1 MEAQMGLLIGLLFSA
16 LAVSAVAA
24 YFSIVGLMAIFSGL
38 PQSIFAM
45 GIVLEIAKLV
55 TASWV
60 YQYWKKTSFLMK
72 SYMVSAVIILSVIT
86 SIGIFG
92 FLSKAHLDQSATT
105 GDAVAQ
111 VERIEDLIERETLR
125 ITTAEDQI
133 TRIESGGT
141 LDVSESIKQQ
151 EEIRDTAW
159 NRIQDDVQYAENQIE
174 KIREGLESDLLKKQ
188 SELDALD
195 AIVKSY
201 TDQGTTTQDAGAF
214 QRDIVVDNVAKGR
227 EVREEQK
234 PERDRIALEMGE
246 LRGYAETQI
255 AGYRNQI
262 KDYRSSVQDTI
273 DGANREINKL
283 REQGADDQASRDE
296 QIDTIQG
303 RIDSAYEKIDDYN
316 VELFDKQ
323 SIVRDI
329 EKEVGPIK
337 YVAQLLYGN
346 SGAGAVDNAVTL
358 LILLL
363 VFVFDP
369 LAIVLVL
376 AANLSWKERQGELI
390 TPMSVD
396 ETVVEEQIIPEE
408 EPSPMPTDDLP
419 EMEDW
424 VKDKYGTSSGMENL
438 SDTDKKKLEWL
449 IDKKKSQE

>member
-1 MEAQMGLLIGLLFSA
+1 MGHLIGLLFSA

-38 PQSIFAM
+38 PQSILAM
-45 GIVLEIAKLV
+45 GVVLEIAKLV

-60 YQYWKKTSFLMK
+60 YQYWKKTSLLMR

-92 FLSKAHLDQSATT
+92 FLSKAHLDQSAST

-111 VERIEDLIERETLR
+111 VERIQDLIQRENLR
-125 ITTAEDQI
+125 ITTAEEQI
-133 TRIESGGT
+133 TRIESGGS

-159 NRIQDDVQYAENQIE
+159 DRIQDDVEYAENQIE
-174 KIREGLESDLLKKQ
+174 KIREGLESDLSKKQ

-195 AIVKSY
+195 DIVKSY
-201 TDQGTTTQDAGAF
+201 TDQGTTGGVF
-214 QRDIVVDNVAKGR
+214 SREDNVAKGIEIR
-227 EVREEQK
+227 ESQK
-234 PERDRIALEMGE
+234 TERDRISLEMGE

-262 KDYRSSVQDTI
+262 GEYRASVQDTI
-273 DGANREINKL
+273 DGANREINRL

-296 QIDTIQG
+296 QIDTIQE

-376 AANLSWKERQGELI
+376 AANLSWKEKQGELI
-390 TPMSVD
+390 TPMTVD

-408 EPSPMPTDDLP
+408 EPSGMPTDELP

-424 VKDKYGTSSGMENL
+424 VKDKYGTSSGMANL
-438 SDTDKKKLEWL
+438 SKTDKRKLEWL
-449 IDKKKSQE
+449 IDKQKNTE

>member
-1 MEAQMGLLIGLLFSA
+1 MGLLIGLLFSA

-316 VELFDKQ
+316 VELLQ
-323 SIVRDI
+323 
-329 EKEVGPIK
+329 
-337 YVAQLLYGN
+337 LYG
-346 SGAGAVDNAVTL
+346 V
-358 LILLL
+358 
-363 VFVFDP
+363 VF
-369 LAIVLVL
+369 
-376 AANLSWKERQGELI
+376 
-390 TPMSVD
+390 
-396 ETVVEEQIIPEE
+396 
-408 EPSPMPTDDLP
+408 
-419 EMEDW
+419 
-424 VKDKYGTSSGMENL
+424 SS
-438 SDTDKKKLEWL
+438 
-449 IDKKKSQE
+449 

>member
-1 MEAQMGLLIGLLFSA
+1 MEAHMGHLIGLLFSA

-38 PQSIFAM
+38 PQSILAM
-45 GIVLEIAKLV
+45 GVVLEIAKLV

-60 YQYWKKTSFLMK
+60 YQYWKKTSLLMR

-92 FLSKAHLDQSATT
+92 FLSKAHLDQSAST

-111 VERIEDLIERETLR
+111 VERIEDLIQRENLR
-125 ITTAEDQI
+125 ITTAEEQI
-133 TRIESGGT
+133 TRVESGGS

-159 NRIQDDVQYAENQIE
+159 DRIQDDVEYAENQIE
-174 KIREGLESDLLKKQ
+174 KIREGLESDLSKKQ

-195 AIVKSY
+195 DIVKSY
-201 TDQGTTTQDAGAF
+201 TDQGTTGGVF
-214 QRDIVVDNVAKGR
+214 SREDNVAKGIEIR
-227 EVREEQK
+227 ESQK
-234 PERDRIALEMGE
+234 TERDRISLEMGE

-262 KDYRSSVQDTI
+262 GEYRASVQDTI
-273 DGANREINKL
+273 DGANREINRL

-296 QIDTIQG
+296 QIDTIQE
-303 RIDSAYEKIDDYN
+303 RIDSAYAKIDEYN

-390 TPMSVD
+390 TPMTVD

-408 EPSPMPTDDLP
+408 EPAGMPTDELP
-419 EMEDW
+419 EMDDW
-424 VKDKYGTSSGMENL
+424 VKDKYGTSSGMANL
-438 SDTDKKKLEWL
+438 SKTDKRKLEWL
-449 IDKKKSQE
+449 IDKQKNTE

>member
-1 MEAQMGLLIGLLFSA
+1 MGHLIGLLFSA

-38 PQSIFAM
+38 PQSILAM
-45 GIVLEIAKLV
+45 GVVLEIAKLV

-60 YQYWKKTSFLMK
+60 YQYWKKTSLLMR

-92 FLSKAHLDQSATT
+92 FLSKAHLDQSAST

-111 VERIEDLIERETLR
+111 VERIEDLIQRENLR
-125 ITTAEDQI
+125 ITTAEEQI
-133 TRIESGGT
+133 TRVESGGS

-159 NRIQDDVQYAENQIE
+159 DRIQDDVQYAENQIE
-174 KIREGLESDLLKKQ
+174 KIREGLESDLSKKQ

-195 AIVKSY
+195 DIVKSY
-201 TDQGTTTQDAGAF
+201 TDQGTTGGVF
-214 QRDIVVDNVAKGR
+214 SREDNVAKGIEIR
-227 EVREEQK
+227 ESQK
-234 PERDRIALEMGE
+234 TERDRIALEMGE

-262 KDYRSSVQDTI
+262 GEYRASVQDTI
-273 DGANREINKL
+273 DGANREINRL

-390 TPMSVD
+390 TPMTVD

-408 EPSPMPTDDLP
+408 EPAGMPTDELP
-419 EMEDW
+419 EMDDW
-424 VKDKYGTSSGMENL
+424 VKDKYGISSGMDNL
-438 SDTDKKKLEWL
+438 SDNDKKKLEWL
-449 IDKKKSQE
+449 IDKKRNNTE

>member
-1 MEAQMGLLIGLLFSA
+1 MGHLIGLLFSA

-38 PQSIFAM
+38 PQSILAM
-45 GIVLEIAKLV
+45 GVVLEIAKLV

-60 YQYWKKTSFLMK
+60 YQYWKKTSLLMR

-92 FLSKAHLDQSATT
+92 FLSKAHLDQSAST

-111 VERIEDLIERETLR
+111 VERIEDLIQRENLR
-125 ITTAEDQI
+125 ITTAEEQI
-133 TRIESGGT
+133 TRVESGGS

-159 NRIQDDVQYAENQIE
+159 DRIQDDVQYAENQIE
-174 KIREGLESDLLKKQ
+174 KIREGLESDLSKKQ

-195 AIVKSY
+195 DIVKSY
-201 TDQGTTTQDAGAF
+201 TDQGTTGGVF
-214 QRDIVVDNVAKGR
+214 SREDNVAKGIEIR
-227 EVREEQK
+227 ESQK
-234 PERDRIALEMGE
+234 TERDRIALEMGE

-262 KDYRSSVQDTI
+262 GEYRASVQDTI
-273 DGANREINKL
+273 DGANREINRL

-296 QIDTIQG
+296 QIDTIQE

-390 TPMSVD
+390 TPMTVD
-396 ETVVEEQIIPEE
+396 ETIVEEQIIPEE
-408 EPSPMPTDDLP
+408 EPAGMPTDELP
-419 EMEDW
+419 EMDDW
-424 VKDKYGTSSGMENL
+424 VKDKYGISSGMDNL
-438 SDTDKKKLEWL
+438 SDNDKKKLEWL
-449 IDKKKSQE
+449 IDKKRNNTE

>member
-1 MEAQMGLLIGLLFSA
+1 MEARMGHLIGLLFSA

-38 PQSIFAM
+38 PQSILAM

-60 YQYWKKTSFLMK
+60 YQYWKKTSFLMR

-92 FLSKAHLDQSATT
+92 FLSKAHLDQSAST

-111 VERIEDLIERETLR
+111 VERIEDLIQRENLR
-125 ITTAEDQI
+125 ITTAEEQV

-159 NRIQDDVQYAENQIE
+159 NRIQDDVQYAENQIA
-174 KIREGLESDLLKKQ
+174 KIREGLESDLSKKQ
-188 SELDALD
+188 TELDALD

-296 QIDTIQG
+296 QIDTIQE

-390 TPMSVD
+390 TPMTVD

-408 EPSPMPTDDLP
+408 EPSPMPTDVLP

>member
-1 MEAQMGLLIGLLFSA
+1 MEAHMGHLIGLLFSA

-38 PQSIFAM
+38 PQSILAM
-45 GIVLEIAKLV
+45 GVVLEIAKLV

-60 YQYWKKTSFLMK
+60 YQYWKKTSLLMR

-92 FLSKAHLDQSATT
+92 FLSKAHLDQSAST

-111 VERIEDLIERETLR
+111 VERIQDLIQRENLR

-133 TRIESGGT
+133 TRIESGGS

-159 NRIQDDVQYAENQIE
+159 DRIQDDVQYAENQIE
-174 KIREGLESDLLKKQ
+174 KIREGLESDLSKKQ

-195 AIVKSY
+195 DIVKSY
-201 TDQGTTTQDAGAF
+201 TDQGTTGGVF
-214 QRDIVVDNVAKGR
+214 SREDNVAKGIEIR
-227 EVREEQK
+227 ESQK
-234 PERDRIALEMGE
+234 TERDRIALEMGE

-262 KDYRSSVQDTI
+262 GEYRASVQDTI
-273 DGANREINKL
+273 DGANREINRL

-296 QIDTIQG
+296 QIDTIQE
-303 RIDSAYEKIDDYN
+303 RIDSAYAKIDEYN

-390 TPMSVD
+390 TPMTVD

-408 EPSPMPTDDLP
+408 EPAGMPTDELP
-419 EMEDW
+419 EMDDW
-424 VKDKYGTSSGMENL
+424 VKDKYGTSSGMANL
-438 SDTDKKKLEWL
+438 SKTDKRKLEWL
-449 IDKKKSQE
+449 IDKQKNTE

>member
-1 MEAQMGLLIGLLFSA
+1 MGHLIGLLFSA

-38 PQSIFAM
+38 PQSILAM
-45 GIVLEIAKLV
+45 GVVLEIAKLV

-60 YQYWKKTSFLMK
+60 YQYWKKTSLLMR

-92 FLSKAHLDQSATT
+92 FLSKAHLDQSAST

-111 VERIEDLIERETLR
+111 VERIEDLIQRENLR
-125 ITTAEDQI
+125 ITTAEEQI
-133 TRIESGGT
+133 TRIESGGS

-159 NRIQDDVQYAENQIE
+159 DRIQDDVEYAENQIE
-174 KIREGLESDLLKKQ
+174 KIREGLESDLSKKQ

-195 AIVKSY
+195 DIVKSY
-201 TDQGTTTQDAGAF
+201 TDQGTTGGVF
-214 QRDIVVDNVAKGR
+214 SREDNVAKGIEIR
-227 EVREEQK
+227 ESQK
-234 PERDRIALEMGE
+234 TERDRIALEMGE

-262 KDYRSSVQDTI
+262 GEYRASVQDTI

-296 QIDTIQG
+296 QIDTIQE

-390 TPMSVD
+390 TPMTVD
-396 ETVVEEQIIPEE
+396 ETIVEEQIIPEE
-408 EPSPMPTDDLP
+408 EPAGMPTDELP
-419 EMEDW
+419 EMDDW
-424 VKDKYGTSSGMENL
+424 VRDKYGTSSGMDNL
-438 SDTDKKKLEWL
+438 SDTDKRKLEWL
-449 IDKKKSQE
+449 IDKQQKSQE

>member
-1 MEAQMGLLIGLLFSA
+1 MGLLIGLLFSA
-16 LAVSAVAA
+16 LAVSVVAA

-45 GIVLEIAKLV
+45 GAVLEIAKLV

-60 YQYWKKTSFLMK
+60 YQYWNKTQFLMK
-72 SYMVSAVIILSVIT
+72 TYMVAAVVILSVIT
-86 SIGIFG
+86 SVGIFG
-92 FLSKAHLDQSATT
+92 FLSKAHLDQSAST

-111 VERIEDLIERETLR
+111 VERIQDLVQREQVR
-125 ITTAEDQI
+125 ITTSEEQI
-133 TRIESGGT
+133 GRIQKGGV

-151 EEIRDTAW
+151 EEIRNTAW
-159 NRIQDDVQYAENQIE
+159 DRIQDDVQYAENQIA
-174 KIREGLESDLLKKQ
+174 KIRESLESDLSKKQ

-195 AIVKSY
+195 DIVKSY
-201 TDQGTTTQDAGAF
+201 TDQGTTGGVF
-214 QRDIVVDNVAKGR
+214 SREDNVAKGIEIR
-227 EVREEQK
+227 ETQK
-234 PERDRIALEMGE
+234 PERDRIALEIGE

-255 AGYRNQI
+255 AGYRNNI
-262 KDYRSSVQDTI
+262 KGYRDSVQNTI
-273 DGANREINKL
+273 DGADREINRL

-303 RIDSAYEKIDDYN
+303 RINSAYEKIDDYN

-346 SGAGAVDNAVTL
+346 SGAGAVDNAVTI

-369 LAIVLVL
+369 LAIMLVL
-376 AANLSWKERQGELI
+376 AANLSFKERQGELI

-408 EPSPMPTDDLP
+408 EPAGMPSDDLP
-419 EMEDW
+419 EMGDW
-424 VKDKYGTSSGMENL
+424 VKNKYGTSSGMDNL
-438 SDTDKKKLEWL
+438 PEHDKKKLEWL
-449 IDKKKSQE
+449 IDKRKNME

>member
-1 MEAQMGLLIGLLFSA
+1 MGHLIGLLFSA

-38 PQSIFAM
+38 PQSILAM
-45 GIVLEIAKLV
+45 GVVLEIAKLV

-60 YQYWKKTSFLMK
+60 YQYWKKTSLLMR

-92 FLSKAHLDQSATT
+92 FLSKAHLDQSAST

-111 VERIEDLIERETLR
+111 VERIQDLIQRENLR
-125 ITTAEDQI
+125 ITTAEEQI
-133 TRIESGGT
+133 TRVESGGS

-159 NRIQDDVQYAENQIE
+159 DRIQDDVQYAENQIE
-174 KIREGLESDLLKKQ
+174 KIREGLESDLNKKQ

-195 AIVKSY
+195 DIVKSY
-201 TDQGTTTQDAGAF
+201 TDQGTTGGVF
-214 QRDIVVDNVAKGR
+214 SREDNVAKGIEIR
-227 EVREEQK
+227 ESQK
-234 PERDRIALEMGE
+234 TERDRIALEMGE

-262 KDYRSSVQDTI
+262 GEYRASVQDTI
-273 DGANREINKL
+273 DGANREINRL

-296 QIDTIQG
+296 QIDTIQE
-303 RIDSAYEKIDDYN
+303 RIDSAYAKIDEYN

-376 AANLSWKERQGELI
+376 AANLSFKERQGELI

-408 EPSPMPTDDLP
+408 EPSGMPTDDLP
-419 EMEDW
+419 EMDDW
-424 VKDKYGTSSGMENL
+424 VKDKYGTSSGMANL
-438 SDTDKKKLEWL
+438 SKTDKKKLEWL
-449 IDKKKSQE
+449 IDKQKNTE

>member
-1 MEAQMGLLIGLLFSA
+1 MGHLIGLLFSA

-38 PQSIFAM
+38 PQSILAM
-45 GIVLEIAKLV
+45 GVVLEIAKLV

-60 YQYWKKTSFLMK
+60 YQYWKKTSLLMR

-92 FLSKAHLDQSATT
+92 FLSKAHLDQSAST

-111 VERIEDLIERETLR
+111 VERIQDLIQRENLR
-125 ITTAEDQI
+125 ITTAEEQI
-133 TRIESGGT
+133 TRVESGGS

-159 NRIQDDVQYAENQIE
+159 DRIQDDVEYAENQIE
-174 KIREGLESDLLKKQ
+174 KIREGLESDLSKKQ

-195 AIVKSY
+195 DIVKSY
-201 TDQGTTTQDAGAF
+201 TDQGTTGGVF
-214 QRDIVVDNVAKGR
+214 SREDNVAKGIEIR
-227 EVREEQK
+227 ESQK
-234 PERDRIALEMGE
+234 TERDRIALEMGE

-262 KDYRSSVQDTI
+262 GEYRASVQDTI
-273 DGANREINKL
+273 DGANREINRL

-390 TPMSVD
+390 TPMTVD

-408 EPSPMPTDDLP
+408 EPAGMPTDELP
-419 EMEDW
+419 EMDDW
-424 VKDKYGTSSGMENL
+424 VKDKYGISSGMDNL
-438 SDTDKKKLEWL
+438 SDNDKKKLEWL
-449 IDKKKSQE
+449 IDKKRNNTE

>member
-1 MEAQMGLLIGLLFSA
+1 MGHLIGLLFSA

-38 PQSIFAM
+38 PQSILAM
-45 GIVLEIAKLV
+45 GVVLEIAKLV

-60 YQYWKKTSFLMK
+60 YQYWKKTSLLMR

-92 FLSKAHLDQSATT
+92 FLSKAHLDQSAST

-111 VERIEDLIERETLR
+111 VERIQDLIQRENLR
-125 ITTAEDQI
+125 ITTAEEQI
-133 TRIESGGT
+133 TRIESGGS

-159 NRIQDDVQYAENQIE
+159 DRIQDDVEYAENQIE
-174 KIREGLESDLLKKQ
+174 KIREGLESDLSKKQ

-195 AIVKSY
+195 DIVKSY
-201 TDQGTTTQDAGAF
+201 TDQGTTGGVF
-214 QRDIVVDNVAKGR
+214 SREDNVAKGIEIR
-227 EVREEQK
+227 ESQK
-234 PERDRIALEMGE
+234 TERDRISLEMGE

-262 KDYRSSVQDTI
+262 GEYRASVQDTI
-273 DGANREINKL
+273 DGANREINRL

-296 QIDTIQG
+296 QIDTIQE
-303 RIDSAYEKIDDYN
+303 RIDSAYAKIDEYN

-376 AANLSWKERQGELI
+376 AANLSWKEKQGELI
-390 TPMSVD
+390 TPMTVD

-408 EPSPMPTDDLP
+408 EPSGMPTDELP

-424 VKDKYGTSSGMENL
+424 VKEKYGTSSGMANL
-438 SDTDKKKLEWL
+438 SKTDKRKLEWL
-449 IDKKKSQE
+449 IDKQKNTE

>member
-1 MEAQMGLLIGLLFSA
+1 MGHLIGLLFSA

-38 PQSIFAM
+38 PQSILAM
-45 GIVLEIAKLV
+45 GVVLEIDKLV

-60 YQYWKKTSFLMK
+60 YQYWKKTSLLMR

-92 FLSKAHLDQSATT
+92 FLSKAHLDQSAST

-111 VERIEDLIERETLR
+111 VERIEDLIQRENLR
-125 ITTAEDQI
+125 ITTAEEQI
-133 TRIESGGT
+133 TRVESGGS

-159 NRIQDDVQYAENQIE
+159 DRIQDDVQYAENQIE
-174 KIREGLESDLLKKQ
+174 KIREGLESDLSKKQ

-195 AIVKSY
+195 DIVKSY
-201 TDQGTTTQDAGAF
+201 TDQGTTGGVF
-214 QRDIVVDNVAKGR
+214 SREDNVAKGIEIR
-227 EVREEQK
+227 ESQK
-234 PERDRIALEMGE
+234 TERDRIALEMGE

-262 KDYRSSVQDTI
+262 GEYRASVQDTI
-273 DGANREINKL
+273 DGANREINRL

-296 QIDTIQG
+296 QIDTIQE
-303 RIDSAYEKIDDYN
+303 RIDSAYAKIDEYN

-390 TPMSVD
+390 TPMTVD

-408 EPSPMPTDDLP
+408 EPAGMPTDELP
-419 EMEDW
+419 EMDDW
-424 VKDKYGTSSGMENL
+424 VKDKYGISSGMDNL
-438 SDTDKKKLEWL
+438 SDNDKKKLEWL
-449 IDKKKSQE
+449 IDKKRNNTE

>member
-1 MEAQMGLLIGLLFSA
+1 
-16 LAVSAVAA
+16 
-24 YFSIVGLMAIFSGL
+24 
-38 PQSIFAM
+38 M

-60 YQYWKKTSFLMK
+60 YQYWKKTSFLMR

-92 FLSKAHLDQSATT
+92 FLSKAHLDQSAST

-111 VERIEDLIERETLR
+111 VERIEDLIQRENLR
-125 ITTAEDQI
+125 ITTAEEQI
-133 TRIESGGT
+133 TRIESGGS

-159 NRIQDDVQYAENQIE
+159 DRIQDDVEYAENQIE
-174 KIREGLESDLLKKQ
+174 KIREGLESDLSKKQ

-195 AIVKSY
+195 DIVKSY
-201 TDQGTTTQDAGAF
+201 TDQGTTGGVF
-214 QRDIVVDNVAKGR
+214 SREDNVAKGIEIR
-227 EVREEQK
+227 ESQK
-234 PERDRIALEMGE
+234 TERDRIALEMGE

-262 KDYRSSVQDTI
+262 GEYRASVQDTI
-273 DGANREINKL
+273 DGANREINRL

-296 QIDTIQG
+296 QIDTIQE

-390 TPMSVD
+390 TPMTVD
-396 ETVVEEQIIPEE
+396 ETIVEEQIIPEE
-408 EPSPMPTDDLP
+408 EPAGMPTDELP
-419 EMEDW
+419 EMDDW
-424 VKDKYGTSSGMENL
+424 VRDKYGTSSGMDNL
-438 SDTDKKKLEWL
+438 SDTDKRKLEWL
-449 IDKKKSQE
+449 IDKQQKSQE

>member
-1 MEAQMGLLIGLLFSA
+1 MGLLIGLLFSA
-16 LAVSAVAA
+16 LAVSVVAA

-45 GIVLEIAKLV
+45 GAVLEIAKLV

-60 YQYWKKTSFLMK
+60 YQYWNKTQFLMK
-72 SYMVSAVIILSVIT
+72 TYMVAAVVILSIIT
-86 SIGIFG
+86 SVGIFG
-92 FLSKAHLDQSATT
+92 FLSKAHLDQSAST

-111 VERIEDLIERETLR
+111 VERIQDLVQREQVR
-125 ITTAEDQI
+125 ITTAEEQI
-133 TRIESGGT
+133 DRIQKGGV

-151 EEIRDTAW
+151 EEIRNTAW
-159 NRIQDDVQYAENQIE
+159 DRIQDDVQYAENQIA
-174 KIREGLESDLLKKQ
+174 KIRESLESDLSKKQ

-195 AIVKSY
+195 DIVKSY
-201 TDQGTTTQDAGAF
+201 TEQGTTGGVFT
-214 QRDIVVDNVAKGR
+214 REDNVAKGIEIR
-227 EVREEQK
+227 ETQK

-255 AGYRNQI
+255 AGYRNNI
-262 KDYRSSVQDTI
+262 KGYRDSVQSTI
-273 DGANREINKL
+273 DGADREINRL

-376 AANLSWKERQGELI
+376 AANLSFKERQGELI

-408 EPSPMPTDDLP
+408 EPSGMPSDDLP
-419 EMEDW
+419 EMADW
-424 VKDKYGTSSGMENL
+424 VKDKYGTSSGVDNL
-438 SDTDKKKLEWL
+438 PEHDKRKLEWL
-449 IDKKKSQE
+449 IDKRKNME

>member
-1 MEAQMGLLIGLLFSA
+1 MGHLIGLLFSA

-38 PQSIFAM
+38 PQSILAM

-60 YQYWKKTSFLMK
+60 YQYWKKTSFLMR

-92 FLSKAHLDQSATT
+92 FLSKAHLDQSAST

-111 VERIEDLIERETLR
+111 VERIEDLIQRENLR
-125 ITTAEDQI
+125 ITTAEEQI
-133 TRIESGGT
+133 TRIESGGS

-159 NRIQDDVQYAENQIE
+159 DRIQDDVEYAENQIE
-174 KIREGLESDLLKKQ
+174 KIREGLESDLSKKQ

-195 AIVKSY
+195 DIVKSY
-201 TDQGTTTQDAGAF
+201 TDQGTTGGVF
-214 QRDIVVDNVAKGR
+214 SREDNVAKGIEIR
-227 EVREEQK
+227 ESQK
-234 PERDRIALEMGE
+234 TERDRIALEMGE

-262 KDYRSSVQDTI
+262 GEYRASVQDTI
-273 DGANREINKL
+273 DGANREINRL

-296 QIDTIQG
+296 QIDTIQE

-390 TPMSVD
+390 TPMTVD

-408 EPSPMPTDDLP
+408 EPKGMPTDDLP

-424 VKDKYGTSSGMENL
+424 VRDKYGTSSGMENL

>member
-1 MEAQMGLLIGLLFSA
+1 MGHLIGLLFSA

-38 PQSIFAM
+38 PQSILAM

-60 YQYWKKTSFLMK
+60 YQYWKKTSFLMR

-92 FLSKAHLDQSATT
+92 FLSKAHLDQSAST

-111 VERIEDLIERETLR
+111 VERIEDLIQRENLR
-125 ITTAEDQI
+125 ITTAEEQI
-133 TRIESGGT
+133 TRIESGGS

-159 NRIQDDVQYAENQIE
+159 DRIQDDVEYAENQIE
-174 KIREGLESDLLKKQ
+174 KIREGLESDLSKKQ

-195 AIVKSY
+195 DIVKSY
-201 TDQGTTTQDAGAF
+201 TDQGTTGGVF
-214 QRDIVVDNVAKGR
+214 SREDNVAKGIEIR
-227 EVREEQK
+227 ESQK
-234 PERDRIALEMGE
+234 TERDRIALEMGE

-262 KDYRSSVQDTI
+262 GEYRASVQDTI
-273 DGANREINKL
+273 DGANREINRL

-296 QIDTIQG
+296 QIDTIQE

-390 TPMSVD
+390 TQMTVD

-408 EPSPMPTDDLP
+408 EPKGMPTDDLP

-424 VKDKYGTSSGMENL
+424 VRDKYGTSSGMENL

>member
-1 MEAQMGLLIGLLFSA
+1 MEAHMGHLIGLLFSA

-38 PQSIFAM
+38 PQSILAM
-45 GIVLEIAKLV
+45 GVVLEIAKLV

-60 YQYWKKTSFLMK
+60 YQYWKKTSLLMR

-86 SIGIFG
+86 SIVIFG
-92 FLSKAHLDQSATT
+92 FLSKAHLDQSAST

-111 VERIEDLIERETLR
+111 VERIEDLIQRENLR
-125 ITTAEDQI
+125 ITTAEEQI
-133 TRIESGGT
+133 TRVESGGS

-159 NRIQDDVQYAENQIE
+159 DRIQDDVQYAENQIE
-174 KIREGLESDLLKKQ
+174 KIREGLESDLSKKQ

-195 AIVKSY
+195 DIVKSY
-201 TDQGTTTQDAGAF
+201 TDQGTTGGVF
-214 QRDIVVDNVAKGR
+214 SREDNVAKGIEIR
-227 EVREEQK
+227 ESQK
-234 PERDRIALEMGE
+234 TERDRIALEMGE

-262 KDYRSSVQDTI
+262 GEYRASVQDTI
-273 DGANREINKL
+273 DGANREINRL

-296 QIDTIQG
+296 QIDTIQE
-303 RIDSAYEKIDDYN
+303 RIDSAYAKIDEYN

-390 TPMSVD
+390 TPMTVD

-408 EPSPMPTDDLP
+408 EPAGMPTDELP
-419 EMEDW
+419 EMDDW
-424 VKDKYGTSSGMENL
+424 VKDKYGISSGMDNL
-438 SDTDKKKLEWL
+438 SDNDKKKLEWL
-449 IDKKKSQE
+449 IDKKRNNTE

>member
-1 MEAQMGLLIGLLFSA
+1 MGLLIGLLFSA

-45 GIVLEIAKLV
+45 GAVLEIAKLV

-60 YQYWKKTSFLMK
+60 YQYWSKTQFLMK
-72 SYMVSAVIILSVIT
+72 TYMVSAVIILSVIT

-92 FLSKAHLDQSATT
+92 FLSKAHLDQSAST

-111 VERIEDLIERETLR
+111 VERIEDLIQREQVR
-125 ITTAEDQI
+125 ITTAEEQI
-133 TRIESGGT
+133 ERVESGGS

-151 EEIRDTAW
+151 EEIRNTAW
-159 NRIQDDVQYAENQIE
+159 DRIQDDVEYAENQIA
-174 KIREGLESDLLKKQ
+174 KIREGLESDLSKKQ
-188 SELDALD
+188 TELDALD
-195 AIVKSY
+195 DIVKSY
-201 TDQGTTTQDAGAF
+201 TEQGTTGGVF
-214 QRDIVVDNVAKGR
+214 SREDNVAKGIEIR
-227 EVREEQK
+227 ESQK
-234 PERDRIALEMGE
+234 TERDRIALEMGE

-262 KDYRSSVQDTI
+262 GEYRDSVQTTI
-273 DGANREINKL
+273 DGADREINRL

-303 RIDSAYEKIDDYN
+303 RVDSAYEKIDDYN

-390 TPMSVD
+390 TPMTVD

-408 EPSPMPTDDLP
+408 EPSPMPTDVLP

>member
-1 MEAQMGLLIGLLFSA
+1 MGHLIGLLFSA

-38 PQSIFAM
+38 PQSILAM
-45 GIVLEIAKLV
+45 GVVLEIAKLV

-60 YQYWKKTSFLMK
+60 YQYWKKTSLLMR

-92 FLSKAHLDQSATT
+92 FLSKAHLDQSAST

-111 VERIEDLIERETLR
+111 VERIQDLIQRENLR
-125 ITTAEDQI
+125 ITTAEEQI
-133 TRIESGGT
+133 TRVESGGS

-159 NRIQDDVQYAENQIE
+159 DRIQDDVEYAENQIE
-174 KIREGLESDLLKKQ
+174 KIREGLESDLSKKQ

-195 AIVKSY
+195 DIVKSY
-201 TDQGTTTQDAGAF
+201 TDQGTTGGVF
-214 QRDIVVDNVAKGR
+214 SREDNVAKGIEIR
-227 EVREEQK
+227 ESQK
-234 PERDRIALEMGE
+234 TERDRIALEMGE

-262 KDYRSSVQDTI
+262 GEYRASVQDTI
-273 DGANREINKL
+273 DGANREINRL

-296 QIDTIQG
+296 QIDTIQE
-303 RIDSAYEKIDDYN
+303 RIDSAYAKIDEYN

-376 AANLSWKERQGELI
+376 AANLSWKEKQGELI
-390 TPMSVD
+390 TPMTVD

-408 EPSPMPTDDLP
+408 EPSGMPTDELP

-424 VKDKYGTSSGMENL
+424 VKDKYGTSSGMANL
-438 SDTDKKKLEWL
+438 SKTDKKKLEWL
-449 IDKKKSQE
+449 IDKQKNTE

>member
-1 MEAQMGLLIGLLFSA
+1 MGHLIGLLFSA

-38 PQSIFAM
+38 PQSILAM
-45 GIVLEIAKLV
+45 GVVLEIAKLV

-60 YQYWKKTSFLMK
+60 YQYWKKTSLLMR

-92 FLSKAHLDQSATT
+92 FLSKAHLDQSAST

-111 VERIEDLIERETLR
+111 VERIEDLIQRENLR
-125 ITTAEDQI
+125 ITTAEEQI
-133 TRIESGGT
+133 TRIESGGS

-159 NRIQDDVQYAENQIE
+159 DRIQDDVQYAENQIE
-174 KIREGLESDLLKKQ
+174 KIREGLESDLSKKQ

-195 AIVKSY
+195 DIVKSY
-201 TDQGTTTQDAGAF
+201 TDQGTTGGVF
-214 QRDIVVDNVAKGR
+214 SREDNVAKGIEIR
-227 EVREEQK
+227 ESQK
-234 PERDRIALEMGE
+234 TERDRIALEMGE

-262 KDYRSSVQDTI
+262 GEYRASVQDTI
-273 DGANREINKL
+273 DGANREINRL

-296 QIDTIQG
+296 QIDTIQE
-303 RIDSAYEKIDDYN
+303 RIDSAYAKIDEYN

-390 TPMSVD
+390 TPMTVD

-408 EPSPMPTDDLP
+408 EPAGMPTDELP
-419 EMEDW
+419 EMDDW
-424 VKDKYGTSSGMENL
+424 VKDKYGISSGMDNL
-438 SDTDKKKLEWL
+438 SDNDKKKLEWL
-449 IDKKKSQE
+449 IDKKRNNTE

>member
-1 MEAQMGLLIGLLFSA
+1 MGLLIGLLFSA

-408 EPSPMPTDDLP
+408 EPSPMPTDVLP

>member
-1 MEAQMGLLIGLLFSA
+1 MGLLIGLLFSA

-125 ITTAEDQI
+125 ITTAEEQI
-133 TRIESGGT
+133 TRVESGGS
-141 LDVSESIKQQ
+141 LDVTESIKQQ

-159 NRIQDDVQYAENQIE
+159 DRIQDDVQYAESQIG
-174 KIREGLESDLLKKQ
+174 KIREGLESDLSKKQ

-195 AIVKSY
+195 DIVKSY
-201 TDQGTTTQDAGAF
+201 TDQGTTGGVF
-214 QRDIVVDNVAKGR
+214 SREDNVAKGIEIR
-227 EVREEQK
+227 ESQK
-234 PERDRIALEMGE
+234 TERDRIALEMGE

-376 AANLSWKERQGELI
+376 AANLSFKERQGELI

-396 ETVVEEQIIPEE
+396 ETVVEEQIIPEV
-408 EPSPMPTDDLP
+408 EPAGMPTDELP
-419 EMEDW
+419 EMDDW
-424 VKDKYGTSSGMENL
+424 VKDKYGSSSGVENL

>member
-1 MEAQMGLLIGLLFSA
+1 MGLLIGLLFSA

-125 ITTAEDQI
+125 ITTAEEQI
-133 TRIESGGT
+133 TRVESGGS
-141 LDVSESIKQQ
+141 LDVTESIKQQ

-159 NRIQDDVQYAENQIE
+159 DRIQDDVQYAESQIG
-174 KIREGLESDLLKKQ
+174 KIREGLESDLSKKQ

-195 AIVKSY
+195 DIVKSY
-201 TDQGTTTQDAGAF
+201 TDQGTTGGVF
-214 QRDIVVDNVAKGR
+214 SREDNVAKGIEIR
-227 EVREEQK
+227 ESQK
-234 PERDRIALEMGE
+234 TERDRIALEMGE

-376 AANLSWKERQGELI
+376 AANLSFKERQGELI

-396 ETVVEEQIIPEE
+396 ETVVEEQIIPEV
-408 EPSPMPTDDLP
+408 EPTGMPTDDIP
-419 EMEDW
+419 EMDDW
-424 VKDKYGTSSGMENL
+424 VKAKYGTSSGMENL

>member
-1 MEAQMGLLIGLLFSA
+1 MGHLIGLLFSA

-38 PQSIFAM
+38 PQSILAM

-60 YQYWKKTSFLMK
+60 YQYWKKTSLLMR

-92 FLSKAHLDQSATT
+92 FLSKAHLDQSAST

-111 VERIEDLIERETLR
+111 VERIQDLIQRENLR
-125 ITTAEDQI
+125 ITTAEEQI
-133 TRIESGGT
+133 TRVESGGS

-159 NRIQDDVQYAENQIE
+159 DRIQDDVEYAENQIE
-174 KIREGLESDLLKKQ
+174 KIREGLESDLSKKQ

-195 AIVKSY
+195 DIVKSY
-201 TDQGTTTQDAGAF
+201 TDQGTTGGVF
-214 QRDIVVDNVAKGR
+214 SREDNVAKGIEIR
-227 EVREEQK
+227 ESQK
-234 PERDRIALEMGE
+234 TERDRISLEMGE

-262 KDYRSSVQDTI
+262 GEYRASVQDTI
-273 DGANREINKL
+273 DGANREINRL

-296 QIDTIQG
+296 QIDTIQE
-303 RIDSAYEKIDDYN
+303 RIDSAYAKIDEYN

-390 TPMSVD
+390 TPMTVD

-408 EPSPMPTDDLP
+408 EPAGMPTDELP
-419 EMEDW
+419 EMDDW
-424 VKDKYGTSSGMENL
+424 VKDKYGTSSGMANL
-438 SDTDKKKLEWL
+438 SKTDKKKLEWL
-449 IDKKKSQE
+449 IDKQKNTE

>member
-1 MEAQMGLLIGLLFSA
+1 MGHLIGLLFSA

-38 PQSIFAM
+38 PQSILAM
-45 GIVLEIAKLV
+45 GVVLEIAKLV

-60 YQYWKKTSFLMK
+60 YQYWKKTSLLMR

-92 FLSKAHLDQSATT
+92 FLSKAHLDQSAST

-111 VERIEDLIERETLR
+111 VERIQDLIQRENLR
-125 ITTAEDQI
+125 ITTAEEQI
-133 TRIESGGT
+133 TRIESGGS

-159 NRIQDDVQYAENQIE
+159 DRIQDDVEYAENQIE
-174 KIREGLESDLLKKQ
+174 KIREGLESDLSKKQ

-195 AIVKSY
+195 DIVKSY
-201 TDQGTTTQDAGAF
+201 TDQGTTGGVF
-214 QRDIVVDNVAKGR
+214 SREDNVAKGIEIR
-227 EVREEQK
+227 ESQK
-234 PERDRIALEMGE
+234 TERDRISLEMGE

-262 KDYRSSVQDTI
+262 GEYRASVQNTI
-273 DGANREINKL
+273 DGANREINRL

-296 QIDTIQG
+296 QIDTIQE
-303 RIDSAYEKIDDYN
+303 RIDSAYAKIDEYN

-376 AANLSWKERQGELI
+376 AANLSWKEKQGELI
-390 TPMSVD
+390 TPMTVD

-408 EPSPMPTDDLP
+408 EPSGMPTDELP

-424 VKDKYGTSSGMENL
+424 VKEKYGTSSGMANL
-438 SDTDKKKLEWL
+438 SKTDKRKLEWL
-449 IDKKKSQE
+449 IDKQKNTE

>member
-1 MEAQMGLLIGLLFSA
+1 MGHLIGLLFSA

-38 PQSIFAM
+38 PQSILAM
-45 GIVLEIAKLV
+45 GVVLEIAKLV

-60 YQYWKKTSFLMK
+60 YQYWKKTSLLMR

-92 FLSKAHLDQSATT
+92 FLSKAHLDQSAST

-111 VERIEDLIERETLR
+111 VERIEDLIQRENLR
-125 ITTAEDQI
+125 ITTAEEQI
-133 TRIESGGT
+133 TRVESGGS

-159 NRIQDDVQYAENQIE
+159 DRIQDDVQYAENQIE
-174 KIREGLESDLLKKQ
+174 KIREGLESDLSKKQ

-195 AIVKSY
+195 DIVKSY
-201 TDQGTTTQDAGAF
+201 TDQGTTGGVF
-214 QRDIVVDNVAKGR
+214 SREDNVAKGIEIR
-227 EVREEQK
+227 ESQK
-234 PERDRIALEMGE
+234 TERDRIALEMGE

-262 KDYRSSVQDTI
+262 GEYRASVQDTI
-273 DGANREINKL
+273 DGANREINRL

-296 QIDTIQG
+296 QIDTIQE
-303 RIDSAYEKIDDYN
+303 RIDSAYAKIDEYN

-376 AANLSWKERQGELI
+376 AANLSFKERQGELI

-396 ETVVEEQIIPEE
+396 ETIVEEQIIPDE
-408 EPSPMPTDDLP
+408 EPAGMTTDDIP
-419 EMEDW
+419 EMDDW

>member
-1 MEAQMGLLIGLLFSA
+1 MGLLIGLLFSA
-16 LAVSAVAA
+16 LAVSVVAA

-45 GIVLEIAKLV
+45 GAVLEIAKLV

-60 YQYWKKTSFLMK
+60 YQYWNKTQFLMK
-72 SYMVSAVIILSVIT
+72 TYMVAAVVILSVIT
-86 SIGIFG
+86 SVGIFG
-92 FLSKAHLDQSATT
+92 FLSKAHLDQSAST

-111 VERIEDLIERETLR
+111 VERIQDLVQREQVR
-125 ITTAEDQI
+125 ITTSEEQI
-133 TRIESGGT
+133 GRIQKGGV

-151 EEIRDTAW
+151 EEIRNTAW
-159 NRIQDDVQYAENQIE
+159 DRIQDDVQYAENQIA
-174 KIREGLESDLLKKQ
+174 KIRESLESDLSKKQ

-195 AIVKSY
+195 DIVKSY
-201 TDQGTTTQDAGAF
+201 TDQGTTGGVF
-214 QRDIVVDNVAKGR
+214 SREDNVAKGIEIR
-227 EVREEQK
+227 ETQK
-234 PERDRIALEMGE
+234 PERDRIALEIGE

-255 AGYRNQI
+255 AGYRNNI
-262 KDYRSSVQDTI
+262 KGYRDSVQNTI
-273 DGANREINKL
+273 DGADREINRL

-346 SGAGAVDNAVTL
+346 SGAGAVDNAVTI

-369 LAIVLVL
+369 LAIMLVL
-376 AANLSWKERQGELI
+376 AANLSFKERQGELI

-408 EPSPMPTDDLP
+408 EPAGMPSDDLP
-419 EMEDW
+419 EMGDW
-424 VKDKYGTSSGMENL
+424 VKNKYGTSSGMDNL
-438 SDTDKKKLEWL
+438 PEHDKKKLEWL
-449 IDKKKSQE
+449 IDKRKNME

>member
-1 MEAQMGLLIGLLFSA
+1 MEAQMGHLIGLLFSA

-38 PQSIFAM
+38 PQSILAM
-45 GIVLEIAKLV
+45 GVVLEIAKLV

-60 YQYWKKTSFLMK
+60 YQYWKKTSLLMR

-92 FLSKAHLDQSATT
+92 FLSKAHLDQSAST

-111 VERIEDLIERETLR
+111 VERIEDLIQRENLR
-125 ITTAEDQI
+125 ITTAEEQI
-133 TRIESGGT
+133 TRVESGGS

-159 NRIQDDVQYAENQIE
+159 DRIQDDVQYAENQIE
-174 KIREGLESDLLKKQ
+174 KIREGLESDLSKKQ

-195 AIVKSY
+195 DIVKSY
-201 TDQGTTTQDAGAF
+201 TDQGTTGGVF
-214 QRDIVVDNVAKGR
+214 SREDNVAKGIEIR
-227 EVREEQK
+227 ESQK
-234 PERDRIALEMGE
+234 TERDRIALEMGE

-262 KDYRSSVQDTI
+262 GEYRASVQDTI
-273 DGANREINKL
+273 DGANREINRL

-296 QIDTIQG
+296 QIDTIQE
-303 RIDSAYEKIDDYN
+303 RIDSAYAKIDEYN

-390 TPMSVD
+390 TPMTVD
-396 ETVVEEQIIPEE
+396 ETIVEEQIIPEE
-408 EPSPMPTDDLP
+408 EPAGMPTDELP
-419 EMEDW
+419 EMDDW
-424 VKDKYGTSSGMENL
+424 VKDKYGISSGMDNL
-438 SDTDKKKLEWL
+438 SDNDKKKLEWL
-449 IDKKKSQE
+449 IDKKRNNTE

>member
-1 MEAQMGLLIGLLFSA
+1 MGLLIGLLFSA

-376 AANLSWKERQGELI
+376 AANLSFKERQGELI

-396 ETVVEEQIIPEE
+396 ETIVEEQIIPDE
-408 EPSPMPTDDLP
+408 EPAGMPTDDIP
-419 EMEDW
+419 EMDDW

>member
-1 MEAQMGLLIGLLFSA
+1 MGHLIGLLFSA

-38 PQSIFAM
+38 PQSILAM

-60 YQYWKKTSFLMK
+60 YQYWKKTSLLMR

-92 FLSKAHLDQSATT
+92 FLSKAHLDQSAST

-111 VERIEDLIERETLR
+111 VERIEDLIQRENLR
-125 ITTAEDQI
+125 ITTAEEQI
-133 TRIESGGT
+133 TRVESGGS

-159 NRIQDDVQYAENQIE
+159 DRIQDDVEYAENQIE
-174 KIREGLESDLLKKQ
+174 KIREGLESDLSKKQ

-195 AIVKSY
+195 DIVKSY
-201 TDQGTTTQDAGAF
+201 TDQGTTGGVF
-214 QRDIVVDNVAKGR
+214 SREDNVAKGIEIR
-227 EVREEQK
+227 ESQK
-234 PERDRIALEMGE
+234 TERDRIALEMGE

-262 KDYRSSVQDTI
+262 GEYRASVQDTI
-273 DGANREINKL
+273 DGANREINRL

-296 QIDTIQG
+296 QIDTIQE
-303 RIDSAYEKIDDYN
+303 RIDSAYAKIDEYN

-390 TPMSVD
+390 TPMTVD

-408 EPSPMPTDDLP
+408 EPAGMPTDELP
-419 EMEDW
+419 EMDDW
-424 VKDKYGTSSGMENL
+424 VRDKYGTSSGMDNL
-438 SDTDKKKLEWL
+438 SDTDKRKLEWL
-449 IDKKKSQE
+449 IDKQQKSQE

>member
-1 MEAQMGLLIGLLFSA
+1 MGHLIGLLFSA

-38 PQSIFAM
+38 PQSILAM
-45 GIVLEIAKLV
+45 GVVLEIAKLV

-60 YQYWKKTSFLMK
+60 YQYWKKTSLLMR

-92 FLSKAHLDQSATT
+92 FLSKAHLDQSAST

-111 VERIEDLIERETLR
+111 VERIQDLIQRENLR
-125 ITTAEDQI
+125 ITTAEEQI
-133 TRIESGGT
+133 TRVESGGS

-159 NRIQDDVQYAENQIE
+159 DRIQDDVEYAENQIE
-174 KIREGLESDLLKKQ
+174 KIREGLESDLSKKQ

-195 AIVKSY
+195 DIVKSY
-201 TDQGTTTQDAGAF
+201 TDQGTTGGVF
-214 QRDIVVDNVAKGR
+214 SREDNVAKGIEIR
-227 EVREEQK
+227 ESQK
-234 PERDRIALEMGE
+234 TERDRISLEMGE

-262 KDYRSSVQDTI
+262 GEYRASVQNTI
-273 DGANREINKL
+273 DGANREINRL

-296 QIDTIQG
+296 QIDTIQE
-303 RIDSAYEKIDDYN
+303 RIDSAYAKIDEYN

-376 AANLSWKERQGELI
+376 AANLSWKEKQGELI
-390 TPMSVD
+390 TPMTVD

-408 EPSPMPTDDLP
+408 EPSGMPTDELP

-424 VKDKYGTSSGMENL
+424 VKDKYGTSSGMANL
-438 SDTDKKKLEWL
+438 SKTDKKKLEWL
-449 IDKKKSQE
+449 IDKQKNTE

>member
-1 MEAQMGLLIGLLFSA
+1 MGHLIGLLFSA

-38 PQSIFAM
+38 PQSILAM
-45 GIVLEIAKLV
+45 GVVLEIAKLV

-60 YQYWKKTSFLMK
+60 YQYWKKTSLLMR

-92 FLSKAHLDQSATT
+92 FLSKAHLDQSAST

-111 VERIEDLIERETLR
+111 VERIEDLIQRENLR
-125 ITTAEDQI
+125 ITTAEEQI
-133 TRIESGGT
+133 TRVESGGS

-159 NRIQDDVQYAENQIE
+159 DRIQDDVEYAENQIE
-174 KIREGLESDLLKKQ
+174 KIREGLESDLSKKQ

-195 AIVKSY
+195 DIVKSY
-201 TDQGTTTQDAGAF
+201 TDQGTTGGVF
-214 QRDIVVDNVAKGR
+214 SREDNVAKGIEIR
-227 EVREEQK
+227 ESQK
-234 PERDRIALEMGE
+234 TERDRISLEMGE

-262 KDYRSSVQDTI
+262 GEYRASVQDTI
-273 DGANREINKL
+273 DGANREINRL

-296 QIDTIQG
+296 QIDTIQE

-390 TPMSVD
+390 TPMTVD
-396 ETVVEEQIIPEE
+396 ETIVEEQIIPEE
-408 EPSPMPTDDLP
+408 EPAGMPTDELP
-419 EMEDW
+419 EMDDW
-424 VKDKYGTSSGMENL
+424 VKDKYGTSSGMANL
-438 SDTDKKKLEWL
+438 SKTDKKKLEWL
-449 IDKKKSQE
+449 IDKQKNTE

>member
-1 MEAQMGLLIGLLFSA
+1 MGLLIGLLFSA
-16 LAVSAVAA
+16 LAVSVVAA

-45 GIVLEIAKLV
+45 GAVLEIAKLV

-60 YQYWKKTSFLMK
+60 YQYWNKTQFLMK
-72 SYMVSAVIILSVIT
+72 TYMVAAVVILSIIT
-86 SIGIFG
+86 SVGIFG
-92 FLSKAHLDQSATT
+92 FLSKAHLDQSAST

-111 VERIEDLIERETLR
+111 VERIQDLVQREQVR
-125 ITTAEDQI
+125 ITTAEEQI
-133 TRIESGGT
+133 DRIQKGGV

-151 EEIRDTAW
+151 EEIRNTAW
-159 NRIQDDVQYAENQIE
+159 DRIQDDVQYAENQIA
-174 KIREGLESDLLKKQ
+174 KIRESLESDLSKKQ

-195 AIVKSY
+195 DIVKSY
-201 TDQGTTTQDAGAF
+201 TEQGTTGGVFT
-214 QRDIVVDNVAKGR
+214 REDNVAKGIEIR
-227 EVREEQK
+227 ETQK

-255 AGYRNQI
+255 AGYRNNI
-262 KDYRSSVQDTI
+262 KGYRDSVQSTI
-273 DGANREINKL
+273 DGADREINRL

-303 RIDSAYEKIDDYN
+303 RIDSAYIKIDDYN
-316 VELFDKQ
+316 IELFDKQ

-346 SGAGAVDNAVTL
+346 SGAGAVDNAVTI

-369 LAIVLVL
+369 LAIMLVL
-376 AANLSWKERQGELI
+376 AANLSFKERQGELI

-408 EPSPMPTDDLP
+408 EPSGMPSDDLP
-419 EMEDW
+419 EMADW
-424 VKDKYGTSSGMENL
+424 VKDKYGTSSGVDNL
-438 SDTDKKKLEWL
+438 PEHDKRKLEWL
-449 IDKKKSQE
+449 IDKRKNME

>member
-1 MEAQMGLLIGLLFSA
+1 MGLLIGLLFSA

-125 ITTAEDQI
+125 ITTAEEQI
-133 TRIESGGT
+133 TRVESGGS
-141 LDVSESIKQQ
+141 LDVTESIKQQ

-159 NRIQDDVQYAENQIE
+159 DRIQDDVQYAESQIG
-174 KIREGLESDLLKKQ
+174 KIREGLESDLSKKQ

-195 AIVKSY
+195 DIVKSY
-201 TDQGTTTQDAGAF
+201 TDQGTTGGVF
-214 QRDIVVDNVAKGR
+214 SREDNVAKGIEIR
-227 EVREEQK
+227 ESQK
-234 PERDRIALEMGE
+234 TERDRIALEMGE

-346 SGAGAVDNAVTL
+346 SGAGAVDNAVTI

-369 LAIVLVL
+369 LAIMLVL
-376 AANLSWKERQGELI
+376 AANLSFKERQGELI

-408 EPSPMPTDDLP
+408 EPAGMPSDDLP
-419 EMEDW
+419 EMGDW
-424 VKDKYGTSSGMENL
+424 VKNKYGTSSGMDNL
-438 SDTDKKKLEWL
+438 PEHDKKKLEWL
-449 IDKKKSQE
+449 IDKRKNME

>member
-1 MEAQMGLLIGLLFSA
+1 
-16 LAVSAVAA
+16 
-24 YFSIVGLMAIFSGL
+24 
-38 PQSIFAM
+38 
-45 GIVLEIAKLV
+45 
-55 TASWV
+55 
-60 YQYWKKTSFLMK
+60 
-72 SYMVSAVIILSVIT
+72 MVSGVIILSVIT

-105 GDAVAQ
+105 GDAVAH

-125 ITTAEDQI
+125 ITTAEEQI
-133 TRIESGGT
+133 TRIESGGS

-159 NRIQDDVQYAENQIE
+159 DRIQDDVEYAENQIE
-174 KIREGLESDLLKKQ
+174 KIREGLESDLSKKQ

-195 AIVKSY
+195 DIVKSY
-201 TDQGTTTQDAGAF
+201 TDQGTTGGVF
-214 QRDIVVDNVAKGR
+214 SREDNVAKGIEIR
-227 EVREEQK
+227 ESQK
-234 PERDRIALEMGE
+234 TERDRIALEMGE

-262 KDYRSSVQDTI
+262 GEYRASVQDTI
-273 DGANREINKL
+273 DGANREINRL

-296 QIDTIQG
+296 QIDTIQE

-390 TPMSVD
+390 TPMTVD

-408 EPSPMPTDDLP
+408 EPKGMPTDDLP

-424 VKDKYGTSSGMENL
+424 VRDKYGTSSGMENL